1 MKGGENILK
10 KIDIKAFAGIGMAAI
25 MGIATFI
32 GTMEDRKKEKQI
44 DELID
49 KVEKL
54 TEEKE

>member
-1 MKGGENILK
+1 MK

-32 GTMEDRKKEKQI
+32 GTMEDIRKEKQI

>member
-10 KIDIKAFAGIGMAAI
+10 KIGIKAFAGIGMAAI

-32 GTMEDRKKEKQI
+32 DAMEDRRKEKQI